1 MIRMLSEENARQ
13 LLRSHHFA
21 RLACVV
27 NGDPYV
33 VPINYKFE
41 NDFIYCHSLPGMKID
56 GLRKHPRACLQVDEI
71 RSELNWKSV
80 LAFGNYEEV
89 VDPKERDSIC
99 ANLLKELPMLTP
111 VESAVAEDVNAP
123 EIIIFRIRVDRITG
137 VSEGGG
143 SDQFLLIEDAS
154 DGSYTA
160 G

>member
-1 MIRMLSEENARQ
+1 
-13 LLRSHHFA
+13 
-21 RLACVV
+21 VV

-41 NDFIYCHSLPGMKID
+41 NDFICCHSLPGMKID
-56 GLRKHPRACLQVDEI
+56 GLRKHPRACVQADEI
-71 RSELNWKSV
+71 RNDLYWKSV

-89 VDPKERDSIC
+89 VDQKERDAIY
-99 ANLLKELPMLTP
+99 ADLLKELPMLTP

-123 EIIIFRIRVDRITG
+123 GIIVFRIRVDRITG
-137 VSEGGG
+137 VSEGIA
-143 SDQFLLIEDAS
+143 SDEFLLVEDAA